1 MLRLIIGIFVIL
13 LLVSFLSP
21 AVREYLNEGIQ
32 NLFFKEAKERA
43 KERELIGSVDIYSPR
58 VEEIQEILKKGGFS
72 PGPVDGR
79 MGWQTRKAIRE
90 FQETKGLKVSGKVN
104 QETWLELNREK
115 EALKKEVT
123 PQLLVLP
130 SERHLSD
137 VKSEEEIRKIMGP
150 QEKAIKEKLPKDRKK
165 QIQIALQKS
174 GFYKGKIDGK
184 IGPQTRQ
191 AIREFQ
197 KSKGLRVDGVMGSK
211 TWEEL
216 KKYLKD

>member
-1 MLRLIIGIFVIL
+1 MA
-13 LLVSFLSP
+13 LLVIIMFNTP
-21 AVREYLNEGIQ
+21 VRNFVN
-32 NLFFKEAKERA
+32 NLLHRDKTQLKEEQ
-43 KERELIGSVDIYSPR
+43 IVGTTSGYNPR
-58 VEEIQEILKKGGFS
+58 VEEIQKILKDAHFD
-72 PGPVDGR
+72 PGPADGV
-79 MGWQTRKAIRE
+79 MGLKTRRAIRE
-90 FQETKGLKVSGKVN
+90 FQKEKGLWPTGKIDSK
-104 QETWLELNREK
+104 TWLELNREK

-123 PQLLVLP
+123 SQLLVLP
-130 SERHLSD
+130 SEEKPPEK
-137 VKSEEEIRKIMGP
+137 KSKEEIAKIMGP

>member
-1 MLRLIIGIFVIL
+1 MFKTLGFILLVFVVSVMFIAPVRNFINNLLHRDKAELREGQIIGT
-13 LLVSFLSP
+13 VSG
-21 AVREYLNEGIQ
+21 YN
-32 NLFFKEAKERA
+32 
-43 KERELIGSVDIYSPR
+43 PR
-58 VEEIQEILKKGGFS
+58 VEEIQQLLKDAGFEPGSIDGLMGG
-72 PGPVDGR
+72 
-79 MGWQTRKAIRE
+79 QTRRAIRE
-90 FQETKGLKVSGKVN
+90 FQKEKGLWPTGKVDSK
-104 QETWLELNREK
+104 TWLELNREK
-115 EALKKEVT
+115 ESLKKELV
-123 PQLLVLP
+123 PQPLLLP
-130 SERHLSD
+130 SEKHPRD

-165 QIQIALQKS
+165 QIQIALQKA

-197 KSKGLRVDGVMGSK
+197 KSKGLRVDGVMDSK

>member
-1 MLRLIIGIFVIL
+1 MFKTLGFILLVFVVSVMFIAPVRNFINNLLHRDKAELREGQIIGT
-13 LLVSFLSP
+13 VSG
-21 AVREYLNEGIQ
+21 YN
-32 NLFFKEAKERA
+32 
-43 KERELIGSVDIYSPR
+43 PR
-58 VEEIQEILKKGGFS
+58 VEEIQQLLKDAGFEPGSIDGLMGG
-72 PGPVDGR
+72 
-79 MGWQTRKAIRE
+79 QTRRAIRE
-90 FQETKGLKVSGKVN
+90 FQKEKGLWPTGKIDSK
-104 QETWLELNREK
+104 TWLELNREK

-123 PQLLVLP
+123 SQPLVLP
-130 SERHLSD
+130 SEEKPPEK
-137 VKSEEEIRKIMGP
+137 KSKEEIAKIMGP